1 MSECPLVAQLGS
13 LLLPSSHTLLTL
25 DPDLSWVFFAS
36 LRDPGNTE
44 VSVVWQKEIRS
55 HSVAVGSDQLL

>member
-1 MSECPLVAQLGS
+1 M
-13 LLLPSSHTLLTL
+13 LPSSHTLLTL

-55 HSVAVGSDQLL
+55 HSVAVESDQLL

>member
-1 MSECPLVAQLGS
+1 MEEKAISSPRKMEK
-13 LLLPSSHTLLTL
+13 PSSH
-25 DPDLSWVFFAS
+25 PDLSWVFFAS

-55 HSVAVGSDQLL
+55 HSVAVGSDWLL